1 MDKEHTSQDRP
12 INYFDEL
19 YERHEIEH
27 DPIPYVGFWRRFFAY
42 LIDLVVVSSLQRIFL
57 FPIKSLFGEP
67 SVLIILVEVIVLLA
81 YFILMNYFT
90 QGQTLGKIICKIRV
104 VQLDGY
110 PLDLGDIVIREG
122 AMRYILYTFPVIYVM
137 AAFTDKKQHL
147 GDFFADT
154 VVIPSD

>member
-1 MDKEHTSQDRP
+1 MENENTQDNRT

-19 YERHEIEH
+19 YEKHEREH

-42 LIDLVVVSSLQRIFL
+42 LIDLIVVSSLQRIFL
-57 FPIKSLFGEP
+57 FPITRLFGEQP
-67 SVLIILVEVIVLLA
+67 VLILLVEVIVLLA

-90 QGQTLGKIICKIRV
+90 QGQTIGKMICKIRV

-110 PLDLGDIVIREG
+110 SLDLGDILVREG
-122 AMRYILYTFPVIYVM
+122 AMRHVLYTFPIIYIM

-154 VVIPSD
+154 VVVPAD